1 VATWQHQMRGQRE
14 EYASC
19 WVHQDCHVADVQK
32 SVLKKAVGVR
42 SIRRKIRVS
51 SEIERERTRLPNQ
64 HHCSHTTKDRHLC
77 MRTHQAQKSAE
88 YMTSTGMHVCDTRVA
103 CMVRSGLY
111 GRAGLSIGSADRSSH
126 RPLARAIVRS
136 QAGGPF

>member
-1 VATWQHQMRGQRE
+1 MATSNARSARRVCLVLGSPRLPCGRRAKISVE
-14 EYASC
+14 ES
-19 WVHQDCHVADVQK
+19 
-32 SVLKKAVGVR
+32 GR